1 MAAPLQLVRAGAGP
15 PVVLVHG
22 SAADA
27 TTWSI
32 QLHARSP
39 LVARFGLVAYNRRR
53 RDCDDD
59 WIDDTGRRAGVARVE
74 DHAADLGAICASL
87 GAPVVAVGSSFGAVV
102 VLALARARPE
112 LLRAMVLCEP
122 PLPASDDAPPVP
134 EAFLERFD
142 AIAAAE
148 GGEAA
153 GEYFLRQVLGDFAY
167 ERMPRMFQVRAKA
180 TWRAIRDDCAALGAF
195 RVDYASLAQVR
206 VPALLLGGERS
217 APSFRAT
224 LDALARALPGA
235 RREVLA
241 GAGHML
247 HAEAHRAF
255 ADAVIRSCAEVG
267 HG

>member
-1 MAAPLQLVRAGAGP
+1 MAAPLQLVRAGAGR

-32 QLHARSP
+32 QMHPRSALIARYE
-39 LVARFGLVAYNRRR
+39 LVTY
-53 RDCDDD
+53 D
-59 WIDDTGRRAGVARVE
+59 RRAGAARVE
-74 DHAADLGAICASL
+74 DHAEDLAAICATL
-87 GAPVVAVGSSFGAVV
+87 GAPVVAIGSSFGAVV

-112 LLRAMVLCEP
+112 LLRGMVLCEP

-134 EAFLERFD
+134 EAFLATFD
-142 AIAAAE
+142 AIAAGE

-153 GEYFLRQVLGDFAY
+153 GEYFLRQVLGDAAY
-167 ERMPRMFQVRAKA
+167 QKMPRMFQVRAKA
-180 TWRAIRDDCAALGAF
+180 TWRAIRDDCAALGAY
-195 RVDYASLAQVR
+195 RVEYATLARVG

-217 APSFRAT
+217 APSFRPT
-224 LDALARALPGA
+224 LDALGRALGRA
-235 RREVLA
+235 RLEVLA

-255 ADAVIRSCAEVG
+255 ADAVIRCCALVG

>member
-1 MAAPLQLVRAGAGP
+1 MAAPLQLVRAGAGA

-32 QLHARSP
+32 QLHARSA
-39 LVARFGLVAYNRRR
+39 LVARFGLCAYDRRS
-53 RDCDDD
+53 
-59 WIDDTGRRAGVARVE
+59 GALRVE
-74 DHAADLGAICASL
+74 DHAEDLAAICESF
-87 GAPVVAVGSSFGAVV
+87 GGPIVAIGSSFGAVC
-102 VLALARARPE
+102 VLAMARARPE
-112 LLRAMVLCEP
+112 LLRGMILCEP

-142 AIAAAE
+142 AIAASD
-148 GGEAA
+148 GGDAA
-153 GEYFLRQVLGDFAY
+153 GEHFLRQVLGDTAY

-180 TWRAIRDDCAALGAF
+180 TWRAIRDDCAALGAY
-195 RVDYASLAQVR
+195 RVDYATLPRVE

-217 APSFRAT
+217 APSFRPT
-224 LDALARALPGA
+224 LEALGRALP
-235 RREVLA
+235 RSRLEVLA
-241 GAGHML
+241 NAGHML